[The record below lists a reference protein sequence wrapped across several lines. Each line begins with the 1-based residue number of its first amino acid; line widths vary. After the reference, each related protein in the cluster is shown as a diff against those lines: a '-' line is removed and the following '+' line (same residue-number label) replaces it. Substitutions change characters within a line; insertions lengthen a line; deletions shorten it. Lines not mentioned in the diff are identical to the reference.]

1 MIIFSQKVSQETQAD
16 HKVKLAFH
24 QRVKGRL
31 RITTEDGLEAGIVT
45 TRGNELIPGEKLKDD
60 LGSVLEVLALAE
72 SVSVATT
79 DSPLLFS
86 RACYHLGNRHTE
98 VQIESDQLIYL
109 HDHVLDSMLIQL
121 GLEVTRQTLP
131 FSPENG
137 AYHGAGAHAHTHAH
151 VHTNEASSGQ

>member
-1 MIIFSQKVSQETQAD
+1 MRRRCNSCDLGSNADTKNEVSYLPGSPKKKEMSN
-16 HKVKLAFH
+16 
-24 QRVKGRL
+24 QRVFL
-31 RITTEDGLEAGIVT
+31 
-45 TRGNELIPGEKLKDD
+45 GEKLKDD

-137 AYHGAGAHAHTHAH
+137 AYHGAGAHTHTHVH